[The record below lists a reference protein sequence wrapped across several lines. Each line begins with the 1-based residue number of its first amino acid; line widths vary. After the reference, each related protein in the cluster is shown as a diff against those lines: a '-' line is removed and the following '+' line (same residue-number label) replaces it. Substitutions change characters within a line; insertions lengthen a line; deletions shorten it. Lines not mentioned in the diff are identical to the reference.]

1 MKTVLI
7 TGGAYGIG
15 RAIARAF
22 VPDHHVAITW
32 HNTAPQALL
41 KEAPDILALKSD
53 LTTDGAAQQVVDGAI
68 ARFGRLDVIVN
79 NADGAAA
86 TPLDHF
92 DAAAYRDILDI
103 NLLAPAALLSA
114 ALPHLQPGAA
124 IVSLSSVNAALPPKG
139 AVAYGASKAGLNLW
153 TRGMAK
159 ELGPRGIRVSAVA
172 PGAVTVAE
180 KPRDAELT
188 ELFVKD
194 TALGRLAEADDVAQA
209 VRFLASSAARSI
221 TGEILGVSGGYRL

>member
-22 VPDHHVAITW
+22 APDHHVAITW

-41 KEAPDILALKSD
+41 EAAPDILALKSD
-53 LTTDGAAQQVVDGAI
+53 LTAEGAAQQVVDAVI
-68 ARFGRLDVIVN
+68 ARFGSLDIIVN
-79 NADGAAA
+79 NAGGAAA
-86 TPLDHF
+86 TPLDGF
-92 DAAAYRDILDI
+92 DAAAYRDILAI

-124 IVSLSSVNAALPPKG
+124 IVSISSVNAVLPPKG

-159 ELGPRGIRVSAVA
+159 ELGPRGIRVNAVA
-172 PGAVTVAE
+172 PGAVNVAE
-180 KPRDAELT
+180 KPRDAELS

-194 TALGRLAEADDVAQA
+194 TALGRLAEADDIAQA